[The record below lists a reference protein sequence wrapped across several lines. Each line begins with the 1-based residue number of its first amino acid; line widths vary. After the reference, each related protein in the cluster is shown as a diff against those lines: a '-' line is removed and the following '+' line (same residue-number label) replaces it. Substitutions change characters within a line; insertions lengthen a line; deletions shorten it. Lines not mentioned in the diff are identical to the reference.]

1 MRHWPC
7 GASCCYISFQ
17 LRVAAVHRLLHQYH
31 GVWQHGG
38 CNLFSICQGKRL
50 IYLQTQPFF
59 QSACSSLIIIA
70 RGYFEVRWPPGQET
84 SLAPPMFETKFF
96 GEQMYCI
103 EESTWDIVGTFG
115 RPPKVIPRPGHCA
128 PLELP
133 RYAPDNRVVIFVIKD
148 KKFSVLIRS
157 ADHNFLFFC

>member
-1 MRHWPC
+1 VYCNEKNLLMRHWPC

-70 RGYFEVRWPPGQET
+70 RGISRLDGPRGKKQVWRPHVRNEVLWGANVLHWRKYMGH
-84 SLAPPMFETKFF
+84 
-96 GEQMYCI
+96 C
-103 EESTWDIVGTFG
+103 WDFWT
-115 RPPKVIPRPGHCA
+115 PPKSYSAPGALCTPWASSLRPW
-128 PLELP
+128 
-133 RYAPDNRVVIFVIKD
+133 
-148 KKFSVLIRS
+148 
-157 ADHNFLFFC
+157 